1 MNTEFDELKETIT
14 ALSKWLDSI
23 PPYEYSLY
31 ATIIAYII
39 SSFLTTTNEER
50 GALNALGNWFEQLG
64 QIMLTIA
71 AQQSA
76 SPTQEEY
83 EALKN
88 EVRKLRREVN
98 ELKNND

>member
-39 SSFLTTTNEER
+39 SSFLNM

>member
-14 ALSKWLDSI
+14 AISKLLDSI

-39 SSFLTTTNEER
+39 SSFLNT

-88 EVRKLRREVN
+88 EVRKLRKEVN

>member
-39 SSFLTTTNEER
+39 SSFLNT
-50 GALNALGNWFEQLG
+50 GAFNALGNWFEQLG

>member
-39 SSFLTTTNEER
+39 SSFLNT
-50 GALNALGNWFEQLG
+50 GALNALGNWFEKLG

-71 AQQSA
+71 A
-76 SPTQEEY
+76 Y

>member
-1 MNTEFDELKETIT
+1 MNTEFDDLKETINS
-14 ALSKWLDSI
+14 LSKWLDNI

-39 SSFLTTTNEER
+39 SSFLNT

-76 SPTQEEY
+76 TPTQSEY
-83 EALKN
+83 EALKA
-88 EVRKLRREVN
+88 EVRKLRNELN
-98 ELKNND
+98 ELKK

>member
-39 SSFLTTTNEER
+39 SSFLNT
-50 GALNALGNWFEQLG
+50 GALGNWFEQLG